1 MTNTTSTDNKNKLK
15 TLLIF
20 LSCLLVAVG
29 LSILLREPG
38 YNDSQVYVLF
48 ILFFAIGLWFTEVI
62 PPFAVGLLI
71 MSFLVFALGNPYLN
85 SAPENIERYVTTFSS
100 SIIWLMLGGFFLA
113 VAMTK
118 TKLDEALFRFTI
130 QVSGT
135 KPRNLLIGLMGTT
148 MLASMLMSNTATTA
162 MIIAA
167 LTPLL
172 LKLGKEAGLTKA
184 LLLGVP
190 IAATVGGMGT
200 IIGTPPNAIAA
211 GALEHAGIRMN
222 FLSWLSYGIPL
233 AFLLTAIACF
243 VLILVF
249 VKNNQP
255 LELDFMHSG
264 DEALSPELKLQ
275 RRVVLI
281 VIGITVLLWLIGS
294 LLNIT
299 VAAVSAFPMVVL
311 TLTRILKRDDI
322 RALPWDTLLLVAGGL
337 SLGLALQ
344 QTGLLDIYADK
355 ISHLQINATGFLVL
369 FAFLTMVLSN
379 IMSNTAASTVLI
391 PLGMA
396 ILPEMKTEIAM
407 IVGLC
412 ASTALFLPVSTP
424 PNAMAYSTGLIE
436 QKDFRLGGTLIGI
449 LGPLLVILWVL
460 FIS

>member
-1 MTNTTSTDNKNKLK
+1 MKK
-15 TLLIF
+15 TKYISSKPLRSVVVFLLCI
-20 LSCLLVAVG
+20 LVAM
-29 LSILLREPG
+29 ILQALFSNPG
-38 YNDSQVYVLF
+38 FSDSQHYVLF
-48 ILFFAIGLWFTEVI
+48 LLFFSIALWFTEVI

-71 MSFLVFALGNPYLN
+71 MSFLVFALGNPYFN

-130 QVSGT
+130 QLSGT

-148 MLASMLMSNTATTA
+148 MVASMLMSNTATTA

-167 LTPLL
+167 VTPLL

-190 IAATVGGMGT
+190 IAATLGGMGT

-222 FLSWLSYGIPL
+222 FLSWLAYGMPL
-233 AFLLTAIACF
+233 AVVLTAIACL
-243 VLILVF
+243 VLIVIF

-255 LELDFMHSG
+255 LDLDFIKTN
-264 DEALSPELKLQ
+264 DEPLIPELKLH
-275 RRVVLI
+275 RRIVLTVI
-281 VIGITVLLWLIGS
+281 VITILLWLMGS
-294 LLNIT
+294 LFDIT
-299 VAAVSAFPMVVL
+299 VASVSAFPIVVL
-311 TLTRILKRDDI
+311 TLTRILKGDDI

-337 SLGLALQ
+337 SLGIALQ
-344 QTGLLDIYADK
+344 QTGLLEIYADK
-355 ISHLQINATGFLVL
+355 IGRLNIGSKGFLFL

-424 PNAMAYSTGLIE
+424 PNAIAYSTGLIE
-436 QKDFRLGGTLIGI
+436 QKDFRLGGALIGI